1 MLIFLIVAGLSYFY
15 AFFSGIGD
23 AANALSTAISTRSLS
38 FNKALV
44 LGFIMQLF
52 GGLVGTGV
60 AVTISSGL
68 VMIDKISLEVVL
80 AGILAMLI
88 WSVFTYIFSI
98 PVSDTH
104 SLVGA
109 LLGASIAMGGLNI
122 IVWGGLIKVVSAML
136 FSPILGFLG
145 GYFLLH
151 MITKIVHAKST
162 TSMRSLFKKLIILM
176 AGFTSFSN
184 GLNNNQ
190 KPVGIILIALV
201 LYTGINSHIVPM
213 WLIVSVAITQAFGV
227 IWGTRLIKTMGSRII
242 QLSTEQGF
250 CAQASAATVLQLTSW
265 LGIPVSTTQVITSSI
280 VGAGVS
286 RRIGSVRWQ
295 VVKDIGTSWLL
306 TLPASFTMG
315 WVLSSLFLWL
325 K

>member
-1 MLIFLIVAGLSYFY
+1 MLIFLIIAVLSYVY
-15 AFFSGIGD
+15 AFFTGVGD
-23 AANALSTAISTRSLS
+23 AANALSTAIATRSLS
-38 FNKALV
+38 FNKSIL
-44 LGFIMQLF
+44 LGFVMQLL

-80 AGILAMLI
+80 AGVLAMLI
-88 WSVFTYIFSI
+88 WSVLTYILSI

-109 LLGASIAMGGLNI
+109 LLGASIAMGGLGV
-122 IVWGGLIKVVSAML
+122 IVWDGLIKVILAMF
-136 FSPILGFLG
+136 FSPILGFIG

-151 MITKIVHAKST
+151 LITKMTHFQPT
-162 TSMRSLFKKLIILM
+162 TSMRSLFKKSIVVT

-184 GLNNNQ
+184 GLNNSQ
-190 KPVGIILIALV
+190 KPVGIALMALV
-201 LYTGINSHIVPM
+201 LYLGENSGTIPM

-227 IWGTRLIKTMGSRII
+227 IWGARLIKTMGTKIS
-242 QLSTEQGF
+242 QLSSEQGF
-250 CAQASAATVLQLTSW
+250 SAQAAAVVVLQLASW

-286 RRIGSVRWQ
+286 RRIQSVRWQ
-295 VVKDIGTSWLL
+295 VVREIGASWLL
-306 TLPASFTMG
+306 TLPASFAMG
-315 WVLSSLFLWL
+315 WAMSTVFLWI